1 MIYDLAVI
9 GGGPAGYSAAFEAL
23 KYDKKI
29 VLFEAGL
36 IGGTCLNRGCVPT
49 KYLNHVSNQLSF
61 LHKAEEYGIGMENVS
76 FDYLKSWNN
85 MQKKIS
91 QLRDGLSD
99 AFQSGKI
106 NLVMGNALL
115 KDCHI
120 VTCAGNEYTAEKILI
135 CTGTKPDMPFWAS
148 ENSITSDELLKRKSV
163 PETLAILGG
172 GVVAVEFAHIFAALG
187 SKVTMFIRRER
198 ILRGWDKEIA
208 IGLSSHLRKSGVEIK
223 AKCTQEEMSV
233 AKAEVVLCALGRKPD
248 IDIET
253 FSRLGI
259 KADDGVLVDEN
270 GRTSVENIYAAGDVI
285 SGSTQLAHDAMYQ
298 GERAVRSMFL
308 AEENELA
315 PVTVKC
321 IYAGTEIASAGLTLD
336 EAKAQGVNAVT
347 AKQTMGS
354 NARTLIAAGERG
366 FIKLVADVDRN
377 VLIGVHI
384 MCERA
389 GDIVSELALAMNCR
403 VSISELIRSVRPH
416 PSYCEEITAALKA
429 LQINR

>member
-23 KYDKKI
+23 KYDKKV

-61 LHKAEEYGIGMENVS
+61 LNKAEEYGVGMENVS

-85 MQKKIS
+85 MQNKIS

-99 AFQSGKI
+99 ALQSGKV

-115 KDCHI
+115 KDYHI

-135 CTGTKPDMPFWAS
+135 CTGTKPDMPFGES
-148 ENSITSDELLKRKSV
+148 GNFITSDELLKRKSV

-172 GVVAVEFAHIFAALG
+172 GVAAVEFAHIFAALG

-208 IGLSSHLRKSGVEIK
+208 IGLSSHLKKSGVEIK

-233 AKAEVVLCALGRKPD
+233 AKADIVLCALGRKPD
-248 IDIET
+248 IDIEA
-253 FSRLGI
+253 FNRLGI
-259 KADDGVLVDEN
+259 KAVDGILVDEN

-298 GERAVRSMFL
+298 GEHAVRSMFI

-336 EAKAQGVNAVT
+336 EAKAQGVNAVA

-366 FIKLVADVDRN
+366 FIKLVADADKN
-377 VLIGVHI
+377 VLIGAHI

-389 GDIVSELALAMNCR
+389 GDIVSELALAMNCQ

-416 PSYCEEITAALKA
+416 PSYCEEITTALKA
-429 LQINR
+429 LQIKK

>member
-23 KYDKKI
+23 KYDKKV
-29 VLFEAGL
+29 VLFETGL
-36 IGGTCLNRGCVPT
+36 VGGTCLNRGCVPT

-61 LHKAEEYGIGMENVS
+61 LHKAEEYGVEMENVS

-85 MQKKIS
+85 MQNKIS

-99 AFQSGKI
+99 SLQSGKV
-106 NLVMGNALL
+106 NLVRGNALL
-115 KDCHI
+115 KDYHI

-148 ENSITSDELLKRKSV
+148 ENFITSDELLKRKSA
-163 PETLAILGG
+163 PKTLTILGG
-172 GVVAVEFAHIFAALG
+172 GVAAVEFAHIFAALG

-248 IDIET
+248 IDIEI

-259 KADDGVLVDEN
+259 KADDGILVDEN

-285 SGSTQLAHDAMYQ
+285 SGSAQLAHDAMYQ

-336 EAKAQGVNAVT
+336 EAKAQGVNAVA

-354 NARTLIAAGERG
+354 NARTLIASGERG

-377 VLIGVHI
+377 VLIGAHI

-429 LQINR
+429 LQIKR

>member
-1 MIYDLAVI
+1 MIYNLAVI

-23 KYDKKI
+23 KYDKKV

-85 MQKKIS
+85 MQNKIS

-99 AFQSGKI
+99 ALLSGKI

-148 ENSITSDELLKRKSV
+148 ENFITSDELLKRKSV
-163 PETLAILGG
+163 PGTLAILGG
-172 GVVAVEFAHIFAALG
+172 GVSAVEFAYIFAALG

-259 KADDGVLVDEN
+259 KADDGILVDEN
-270 GRTSVENIYAAGDVI
+270 GRTTVENIYAAGDVI

-298 GERAVRSMFL
+298 GERAVRSMFST
-308 AEENELA
+308 EENELA

-336 EAKAQGVNAVT
+336 EAKVQGVNAVA
-347 AKQTMGS
+347 AKQTMGG

-377 VLIGVHI
+377 VLIGAHI

-389 GDIVSELALAMNCR
+389 GDIVSELALAMNCQ
-403 VSISELIRSVRPH
+403 VPISELIRSVRPH

-429 LQINR
+429 LQIKR

>member
-23 KYDKKI
+23 KYDKKV

-85 MQKKIS
+85 MQNKIS
-91 QLRDGLSD
+91 QLRNGLSD
-99 AFQSGKI
+99 ALQSGKI

-148 ENSITSDELLKRKSV
+148 ENFITSDELLKRKSV

-172 GVVAVEFAHIFAALG
+172 GVAAVEFAYIFAALG

-208 IGLSSHLRKSGVEIK
+208 IGLSSHLRKSGVEIM

-248 IDIET
+248 IDIEN

-259 KADDGVLVDEN
+259 KADNGILVDEN

-298 GERAVRSMFL
+298 GKRAVRSMFL
-308 AEENELA
+308 AEENELV

-321 IYAGTEIASAGLTLD
+321 IYAGTEIASVGLTLD
-336 EAKAQGVNAVT
+336 EAKAQGVNAVA

-354 NARTLIAAGERG
+354 NARTLIAAGDRG

-377 VLIGVHI
+377 VLIGAHI

-389 GDIVSELALAMNCR
+389 GDIVSELALAMNCQ
-403 VSISELIRSVRPH
+403 VSISGLIRSVRPH
-416 PSYCEEITAALKA
+416 PSYCEEITAALRV
-429 LQINR
+429 LQIKR

>member
-1 MIYDLAVI
+1 MIYDLAII

-23 KYDKKI
+23 KYDKKV
-29 VLFEAGL
+29 VLFEVGL

-49 KYLNHVSNQLSF
+49 KYLNYVSNQVSF
-61 LHKAEEYGIGMENVS
+61 LHRAEEYGIGMENVS

-85 MQKKIS
+85 MQNKIS

-99 AFQSGKI
+99 ALKSGKV

-115 KDCHI
+115 KNHHI
-120 VTCAGNEYTAEKILI
+120 VTCAGREYTAEKILI
-135 CTGTKPDMPFWAS
+135 CTGTKPNMPFGAS
-148 ENSITSDELLKRKSV
+148 GDFITSDELLKRKSV

-172 GVVAVEFAHIFAALG
+172 GVVAVEFAHIFSRLG

-198 ILRGWDKEIA
+198 ILRDWDKEIA
-208 IGLSSHLRKSGVEIK
+208 IALSLHLKRSGVEIK
-223 AKCTQEEMSV
+223 ARCTQEEMSM

-259 KADDGVLVDEN
+259 KADDGILVDEK
-270 GRTSVENIYAAGDVI
+270 GRTSVENIYAAGDVT
-285 SGSTQLAHDAMYQ
+285 SGSAQLAHAAIYQ

-308 AEENELA
+308 GDKNELA
-315 PVTVKC
+315 PVIVKC
-321 IYAGTEIASAGLTLD
+321 IYAGTEIASAGMTFD
-336 EAKAQGVNAVT
+336 KAKDQGVNVVT
-347 AKQTMGS
+347 AKQTMGC

-377 VLIGVHI
+377 VLIGAHI

-403 VSISELIRSVRPH
+403 VSISEIIRSVRPH
-416 PSYCEEITAALKA
+416 PSYCEEITAALKS
-429 LQINR
+429 LQIKR

>member
-23 KYDKKI
+23 KHDKKV

-49 KYLNHVSNQLSF
+49 KYLNHVANQLTF
-61 LHKAEEYGIGMENVS
+61 LHKAGEYGIGMESVS

-85 MQKKIS
+85 MQNKIS

-99 AFQSGKI
+99 ALQSGKV
-106 NLVMGNALL
+106 NLVMGKALL
-115 KDCHI
+115 KDYHI
-120 VTCAGNEYTAEKILI
+120 ITCAGNEYTAEKILI
-135 CTGTKPDMPFWAS
+135 CTGTKPDMPFGALGDF
-148 ENSITSDELLKRKSV
+148 ITSDELLNRKTV

-172 GVVAVEFAHIFAALG
+172 GVTAVEFAHIFAVLG
-187 SKVTMFIRRER
+187 SKVTMFIRRKR
-198 ILRGWDKEIA
+198 ILQGWDKEIA
-208 IGLSSHLRKSGVEIK
+208 IGLSSHLKKCGVEIK
-223 AKCTQEEMSV
+223 AECTQEEMSA

-259 KADDGVLVDEN
+259 KADDGILVDEN
-270 GRTSVENIYAAGDVI
+270 GRTSVENIYAAGDII
-285 SGSTQLAHDAMYQ
+285 SGSAQLAHDAMYQ
-298 GERAVRSMFL
+298 GKRAVRSMFL
-308 AEENELA
+308 ENQNELA

-321 IYAGTEIASAGLTLD
+321 IYAGTEIASAGQTFE
-336 EAKAQGVNAVT
+336 EAKDQGINAVA

-366 FIKLVADVDRN
+366 FIKLVADADRN
-377 VLIGVHI
+377 VLIGAHI

-389 GDIVSELALAMNCR
+389 GDIVSELALAMNSGIC
-403 VSISELIRSVRPH
+403 ISELIRSVRPH
-416 PSYCEEITAALKA
+416 PSYCEEVAAALKA
-429 LQINR
+429 LQIKR